1 MSNSIITISGVARS
15 GKDSLASSIVSEIY
29 QTHGIDTKV
38 FKFADPLKRALKV
51 ALLEVGIDYI
61 DPFTEDEETKKL
73 LRPLMVEFG
82 KYCRALN
89 KDVFVN
95 ATLKEIEKVRDQA
108 VAPFIPVI
116 SDLRYLNEI
125 QRVRSWASNQF
136 TTTIV
141 YRAHINRVG
150 TFPANEEEERSINE
164 LNFCDY
170 PTSEWHFQSGDMEGI
185 KGWAK
190 KIASQACDGVVKPTS
205 YNIGV
210 PFDPNAAEYAKSNKG
225 TEAWIK
231 HGNHE
236 PRIHGMDAPDLHALR
251 YGHTHNPTPAPVEE
265 QLKALWDET
274 LSLDETID
282 KVSQKVDSIS
292 DRLATQYNAD
302 ESLFRKMN
310 ELNATLE
317 RIDARLKRLEVDRA

>member
-15 GKDSLASSIVSEIY
+15 GKDTLASSLVSEIY

-95 ATLKEIEKVRDQA
+95 ATIKEIEKVRDLCPG
-108 VAPFIPVI
+108 PFIPVI

-150 TFPANEEEERSINE
+150 TYPANEEEERSIKA
-164 LNFCDY
+164 LNFNDY

-190 KIASQACDGVVKPTS
+190 RIASQACDGVKPTS
-205 YNIGV
+205 TNIGV
-210 PFDPNAAEYAKSNKG
+210 PAEPAKVAAYSQPNAGTKAWTDEEVFVKANVTATVPEYTGK
-225 TEAWIK
+225 IVV
-231 HGNHE
+231 
-236 PRIHGMDAPDLHALR
+236 PD
-251 YGHTHNPTPAPVEE
+251 
-265 QLKALWDET
+265 
-274 LSLDETID
+274 
-282 KVSQKVDSIS
+282 
-292 DRLATQYNAD
+292 
-302 ESLFRKMN
+302 N
-310 ELNATLE
+310 ELLEQVLNIKLTLE
-317 RIDARLKRLEVDRA
+317 RIDARLKRLEVGR